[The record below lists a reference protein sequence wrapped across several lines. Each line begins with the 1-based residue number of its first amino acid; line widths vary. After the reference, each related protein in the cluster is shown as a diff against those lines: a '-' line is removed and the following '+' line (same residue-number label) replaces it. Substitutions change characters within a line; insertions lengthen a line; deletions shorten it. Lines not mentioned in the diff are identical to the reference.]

1 MLVLKNV
8 YGGFIMKCILLAAG
22 YATRLYPLTKDK
34 PKALLKLGEKTIL
47 DIVVDKIEKIKEI
60 DEIYIVTNHKFYKNF
75 LEWAKEYKGEQRVT
89 VLDDFTTDNANRL
102 GAIGDIDFVLRN
114 AQIDDDIFVLASDN
128 AFTFL
133 LNDMVDLFK
142 TSGCD
147 TISAHYIEDKNV
159 LKSMGVLKLDENSF
173 VTEFEEKPENP
184 QSNYGAPP
192 FYIYRRQTLDL
203 IEQYLEEGNNPDAPG
218 HFIPWLIGQTK
229 VKAYTFDDMIIDIGT
244 PQSYEEAKKVFK

>member
-1 MLVLKNV
+1 
-8 YGGFIMKCILLAAG
+8 MKCILLAAG

-142 TSGCD
+142 T
-147 TISAHYIEDKNV
+147 
-159 LKSMGVLKLDENSF
+159 
-173 VTEFEEKPENP
+173 
-184 QSNYGAPP
+184 
-192 FYIYRRQTLDL
+192 
-203 IEQYLEEGNNPDAPG
+203 
-218 HFIPWLIGQTK
+218 
-229 VKAYTFDDMIIDIGT
+229 
-244 PQSYEEAKKVFK
+244 